1 MPLRIQRDIAK
12 LKNRLL
18 EMGLKIE
25 ETFARAV
32 QCVRE
37 RDTVLAEKIVAGD
50 REIDLAEVDL
60 EEECLK
66 TLALN
71 QPVAGDLRLIV
82 TVLKINNDLERIGD
96 LVVNMAERVVTLAKH
111 PEVEMPF
118 DFGRMAHIAHI
129 MLHVAIEALVNLDKS
144 RAYEVLARDEEIDT
158 MHREMYKTAGRL
170 MREHPDQSEILLHGI
185 ALSRYLERIADHATN
200 IAEDVIYLVDGEIV
214 RHHVK
219 ENPSS

>member
-1 MPLRIQRDIAK
+1 MPLRIQRDIVK

-18 EMGLKIE
+18 EMGITIE
-25 ETFARAV
+25 EVFARAV

-37 RDTVLAEKIVAGD
+37 RDAEAAKTIIAGD

-96 LVVNMAERVVTLAKH
+96 LVVNMAERVITLAEH
-111 PEVEMPF
+111 PEVELPF
-118 DFGRMAHIAHI
+118 DFTRMAHTAHV
-129 MLHVAIEALVNLDKS
+129 MLHTAIESLVNIDRE
-144 RAYEVLARDEEIDT
+144 RAIEVLARDEEIDT
-158 MHREMYKTAGRL
+158 MHREMYAMAGCML
-170 MREHPDQSEILLHGI
+170 REHPEKAEIILHAI
-185 ALSRYLERIADHATN
+185 ALSRYLERIADHVTN

-214 RHHVK
+214 RHHPHDK
-219 ENPSS
+219 IHR

>member
-1 MPLRIQRDIAK
+1 MPMRIQRDIAK
-12 LKNRLL
+12 LKTRLL

-32 QCVRE
+32 QCVRD
-37 RDTVLAEKIVAGD
+37 RNTQMASAIVAGD

-96 LVVNMAERVVTLAKH
+96 LVVNMAERVITLAAH
-111 PEVEMPF
+111 PEVELPF
-118 DFGRMAHIAHI
+118 DFSRMAHTAHL
-129 MLHVAIEALVNLDKS
+129 MLHASIEALVNLDKS

-158 MHREMYKTAGRL
+158 MHREMYQRAGQML
-170 MREHPDQSEILLHGI
+170 RERPGQAEILLHGI

-214 RHHVK
+214 RHQVK
-219 ENPSS
+219 EAPHQ